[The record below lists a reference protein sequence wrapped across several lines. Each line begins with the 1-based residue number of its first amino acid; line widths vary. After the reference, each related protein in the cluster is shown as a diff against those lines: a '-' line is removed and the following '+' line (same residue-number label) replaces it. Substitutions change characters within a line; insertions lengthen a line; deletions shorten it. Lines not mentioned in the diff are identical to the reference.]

1 MLRGEEP
8 GVTGDGRRWRIE
20 NERQEG
26 EEVGGKKV
34 EEEELV
40 GGEMDDSRA
49 RRGGGGDRANEG
61 VVGVW
66 T

>member
-1 MLRGEEP
+1 M
-8 GVTGDGRRWRIE
+8 
-20 NERQEG
+20 
-26 EEVGGKKV
+26 VGGKKV
-34 EEEELV
+34 EGEELV